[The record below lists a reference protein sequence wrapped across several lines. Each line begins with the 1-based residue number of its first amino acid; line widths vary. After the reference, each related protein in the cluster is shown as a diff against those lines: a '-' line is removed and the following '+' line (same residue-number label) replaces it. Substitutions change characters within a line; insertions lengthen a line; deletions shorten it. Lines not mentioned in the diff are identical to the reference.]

1 MSDNIET
8 IPGLP
13 YSFPRLVLTTIH
25 EAFID
30 NHHLMDKR
38 QETLLNFN
46 GIERTE
52 VLVHV
57 RTIDDKSYKVTE
69 ISGESLVETEMTE
82 DEVNQF
88 EIDWTSL
95 WDRSR
100 ILV

>member
-1 MSDNIET
+1 MET

-25 EAFID
+25 EGFID
-30 NHHLMDKR
+30 NHHLIDKK

-57 RTIDDKSYKVTE
+57 RTIDDKSIIVTE
-69 ISGESLVETEMTE
+69 ISGESYVETEMTE

-88 EIDWTSL
+88 EEDWTSL
-95 WDRSR
+95 WYRCR
-100 ILV
+100 LLV

>member
-1 MSDNIET
+1 MET

-13 YSFPRLVLTTIH
+13 YSFPRLVLTTIQ
-25 EAFID
+25 EGFID
-30 NHHLMDKR
+30 NHHLIDKK

-69 ISGESLVETEMTE
+69 IAAAGESLVETEMTE
-82 DEVNQF
+82 DEVKQF
-88 EIDWTSL
+88 EEDWTSL
-95 WDRSR
+95 LYRCR
-100 ILV
+100 LLV